1 MDATPDEA
9 LRIEVLHDERTI
21 VLDGELDMADT
32 DTLTRAAASLA
43 AEPGDLILDLQALTF
58 IDSSG
63 LLALLRTADR
73 LREGNLVLRKPSDPV
88 RHVLDLVELTAV
100 SPRIVIEA

>member
-1 MDATPDEA
+1 VDATPNEV

-21 VLDGELDMADT
+21 VLHGELDMADT
-32 DTLTRAAASLA
+32 DTLTRAAAPLA
-43 AEPGDLILDLQALTF
+43 AERGDLILDLHALTF

-73 LREGNLVLRKPSDPV
+73 LREGNLVLRKPSDTV